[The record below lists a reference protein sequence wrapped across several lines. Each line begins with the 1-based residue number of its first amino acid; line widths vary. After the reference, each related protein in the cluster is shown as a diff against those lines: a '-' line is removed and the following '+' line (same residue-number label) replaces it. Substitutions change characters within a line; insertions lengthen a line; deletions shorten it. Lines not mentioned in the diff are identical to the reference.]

1 MVAQY
6 LDLTNEFNDNL
17 AGVAYVE
24 TSNYDYCVIQ
34 TVEASQGLDVYSTID
49 GGAIQGVTDGNILT
63 SESYQAISFT
73 DLATLTDV
81 GQLPPNGICR
91 IKISGRYL
99 KIQDTSSGSIGK
111 LLIMLSK
118 IG

>member
-1 MVAQY
+1 MIAQY
-6 LDLTNEFNDNL
+6 LDLTNEFNGNG
-17 AGVAYVE
+17 GVAYVE

-34 TVEASQGLDVYSTID
+34 TVGASVGLDVYSTLD
-49 GGAIQGVTDGNILT
+49 SGAIQGVTDGNILT

-73 DLATLTDV
+73 DLASLTDV
-81 GQLPPNGICR
+81 GQLPINGICR
-91 IKISGRYL
+91 IKLSGRYL
-99 KIQDTSSGSIGK
+99 KIEAPSGGSITK